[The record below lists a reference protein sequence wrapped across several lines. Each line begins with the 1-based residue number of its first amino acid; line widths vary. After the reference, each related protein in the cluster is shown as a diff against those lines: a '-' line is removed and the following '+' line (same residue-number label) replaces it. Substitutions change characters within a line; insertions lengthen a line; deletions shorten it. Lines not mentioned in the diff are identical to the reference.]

1 MDWEKSQHGHEK
13 RWSAVRNSNF
23 QVSGAISCFCILSE
37 LFNMKQEND
46 YWFLGYTNKKKNERS
61 WINLKEFLKYIAY
74 IHTYIYPEL
83 LQVKK
88 QK

>member
-46 YWFLGYTNKKKNERS
+46 YWFLGYTNKKKME
-61 WINLKEFLKYIAY
+61 EV
-74 IHTYIYPEL
+74 E
-83 LQVKK
+83 
-88 QK
+88 